1 MSSHRSSPV
10 LGRAIAPKIG
20 FAASRPSPARV
31 GQHLPNAREI
41 GTAFASWKRSQ
52 PIGAGSAYFHQ
63 ALTSPR
69 NPNPRNE

>member
-1 MSSHRSSPV
+1 MSRAHAV
-10 LGRAIAPKIG
+10 LGQAISPRIG
-20 FAASRPSPARV
+20 FANSHPRKPRV

-52 PIGAGSAYFHQ
+52 PIGAGSAYFVQ
-63 ALTSPR
+63 PMTSPR

>member
-1 MSSHRSSPV
+1 MSRAHAV
-10 LGRAIAPKIG
+10 LGQAISPRIG
-20 FAASRPSPARV
+20 FANSHPRKPRV

-63 ALTSPR
+63 SLTSPR
-69 NPNPRNE
+69 NPNPRHE

>member
-1 MSSHRSSPV
+1 MSRAHAV
-10 LGRAIAPKIG
+10 LGQAIAPRIG
-20 FAASRPSPARV
+20 FANSHPSKPRV

-52 PIGAGSAYFHQ
+52 PIGAGSAYFVQ
-63 ALTSPR
+63 PMTSPR

>member
-1 MSSHRSSPV
+1 MSRAHAV
-10 LGRAIAPKIG
+10 LGQAIAPRVG
-20 FAASRPSPARV
+20 FANSHPRKPSV

-52 PIGAGSAYFHQ
+52 PIGAGSAYFVQ
-63 ALTSPR
+63 PMTSPR

>member
-1 MSSHRSSPV
+1 MSRAHAV
-10 LGRAIAPKIG
+10 LGKAIAPKIG
-20 FAASRPSPARV
+20 FANSHPRKPRV

-52 PIGAGSAYFHQ
+52 PIGAGSAYFVQ
-63 ALTSPR
+63 PMTSPR

>member
-1 MSSHRSSPV
+1 MSRAHAV
-10 LGRAIAPKIG
+10 LGQAIAPRVG
-20 FAASRPSPARV
+20 FANSHPRKPRV

-41 GTAFASWKRSQ
+41 GTAFAAWRRAQ
-52 PIGAGSAYFHQ
+52 PMRPGSAYFHQ